1 MGRLV
6 KTHSTYIEG
15 LIPLLVRLA
24 EDEHIKTVTPGVITR
39 TKSVANKLV
48 FRVSREIECGFKVN
62 ARKGRSAQEVYIIT
76 TYKKHELEKQ
86 LGI

>member
-6 KTHSTYIEG
+6 KTHSTYIDG
-15 LIPLLVRLA
+15 LIPVLSRLSK
-24 EDEHIKTVTPGVITR
+24 DKHIITVTPGVITR
-39 TKSVANKLV
+39 TKSVASELV
-48 FRVSREIECGFKVN
+48 LRISRKIEYGFKVN